1 MRKTILIGS
10 ESVEMVANAATPFR
24 FKNVFKKDLLKIF
37 SSDNEEN
44 VLLQMEAGQMLAFI
58 MAKQAEKVDMN
69 ALTEENFY
77 EWLEGFMSSDLYDC
91 LDDFVNLW
99 QESQK
104 TSSTPKK

>member
-37 SSDNEEN
+37 SAADEEN
-44 VLLQMEAGQMLAFI
+44 ASLQMEAGQMLAFI

-69 ALTEENFY
+69 TLTEENFY

-91 LDDFVNLW
+91 LDDFVDLW
-99 QESQK
+99 QASQK

>member
-44 VLLQMEAGQMLAFI
+44 ASLQMEAGQMLAFI

-99 QESQK
+99 QASQK